1 MSTVANKRKEAPAEP
16 FKRALGT
23 AVRAIAN
30 KRDIEVT
37 YAAGQPE
44 LAGNLVTLPEPSRVP
59 GKREIAVIRGHAD
72 SLALTA
78 SCHDVKLHSK
88 LAPPAGPARRCSREG
103 WADSRLRGILRS
115 HQ

>member
-1 MSTVANKRKEAPAEP
+1 MAPPSQTNRKEAPAEP

-30 KRDIEVT
+30 KRELEVA

-44 LAGNLVTLPEPSRVP
+44 LSGNSMTLPEPSRIP

-72 SLALTA
+72 SMALTA
-78 SCHDVKLHSK
+78 SCHDKQLHTR
-88 LAPPAGPARRCSREG
+88 LAPQAGPARPGFE
-103 WADSRLRGILRS
+103 AV
-115 HQ
+115 